1 MQNLEPPFQD
11 RFHFI
16 ALVLGP
22 DWLHGRIF
30 YAGGILIIDKCST
43 ADMSD
48 VNWYNFR
55 LEESNLEK
63 TFERIKS

>member
-1 MQNLEPPFQD
+1 MA
-11 RFHFI
+11 I
-16 ALVLGP
+16 VLGP